1 MRHETALVWVCAC
14 NDPDIEYGQCTPAKP
29 FRSLKRKETAEH
41 ERNHIAHIEW
51 YNRQMEMVVNIES
64 VIESELRI
72 GTWDDWKDLL
82 NATKAFAKFAHE
94 HQGVYGRSFFLRGAS
109 DDLERAMRNLIWYQT
124 IEGKVVD
131 DHRRMG
137 AVYKT
142 LDVLFGD
149 IKRRG
154 ERKRF
159 PRLPLETRFAAAG
172 ALLDEIER
180 ETKKIDIKF
189 PHLEG
194 LREVVERFRICYQ
207 QIDGDLRKSHK
218 EAPGRG

>member
-1 MRHETALVWVCAC
+1 MKREAATAWTCAC
-14 NDPDIEYGQCTPAKP
+14 ANPDVEYDQCTPAKP

-72 GTWDDWKDLL
+72 GTWNDWKDLL

-142 LDVLFGD
+142 LDALFRD

-154 ERKRF
+154 ERKRA
-159 PRLPLETRFAAAG
+159 PRLPLKNRFAAAEVLLG
-172 ALLDEIER
+172 AIER
-180 ETKKIDIKF
+180 EVKEIAKKF
-189 PHLEG
+189 PDAEG
-194 LREVVERFRICYQ
+194 LEEVLDKMYICYRQ
-207 QIDGDLRKSHK
+207 LRSELGQSHK
-218 EAPGRG
+218 ENPGKE